1 MKAFDKE
8 EFLEKYWRA
17 VLEQQ
22 ADELPYFFKED
33 ACIRWHNTREQFT
46 VNEFIRANCEYPGEW
61 TGEVERLEKAGD
73 PKKSAFL
80 VHKKADSCFF
90 LVVSFIRWNGQ

>member
-22 ADELPYFFKED
+22 ADELPYFFQRR
-33 ACIRWHNTREQFT
+33 C
-46 VNEFIRANCEYPGEW
+46 
-61 TGEVERLEKAGD
+61 
-73 PKKSAFL
+73 
-80 VHKKADSCFF
+80 VHPMA
-90 LVVSFIRWNGQ
+90 

>member
-33 ACIRWHNTREQFT
+33 ACIRWHNTREQLT
-46 VNEFIRANCEYPGEW
+46 VNEFIRANC
-61 TGEVERLEKAGD
+61 
-73 PKKSAFL
+73 
-80 VHKKADSCFF
+80 
-90 LVVSFIRWNGQ
+90 

>member
-1 MKAFDKE
+1 MSC
-8 EFLEKYWRA
+8 LI
-17 VLEQQ
+17 
-22 ADELPYFFKED
+22 FFKED

-73 PKKSAFL
+73 LNIMA
-80 VHKKADSCFF
+80 VHVHTKDDSPVFF
-90 LVVSFIRWNGQ
+90 MSYPLSGWTGIK

>member
-61 TGEVERLEKAGD
+61 AGE
-73 PKKSAFL
+73 
-80 VHKKADSCFF
+80 
-90 LVVSFIRWNGQ
+90 WNGWKGGDQYNGCSRPQRMTPCLFMSYPLSGWMGIK